1 MRITALI
8 VSYQQRRFVE
18 DAIRS
23 VLAQT
28 RAADE
33 IVLIDDGS
41 TDGTPEAAEKVGAG
55 AVRVISGE
63 HRGITRLADTY
74 NAGLAVASGE
84 LISILEADDR
94 WLPEKLATHAA
105 VMSDPTIV
113 LAHGPYAVI
122 GAQGTRLR
130 DRVDPIVRLP
140 RGAYEALPK
149 LLLGSYVMPVTT
161 TFRRSALEQVGG
173 FTQLGATP
181 HIDYPT
187 TLALAGTGRFFKV
200 EAVLAEWRK
209 HGGSGTTTLAGVDL
223 EGAAL
228 CALLA
233 IDARRRHGESGLP
246 SRAEIERAWRAAQGR
261 QIWSAARLLLKAG
274 RHHDARTLLRQAR
287 LRDYPLALGA
297 RLLAARFAA
306 LTGTDVEAL
315 ARLRTGGA
323 SVFDELD

>member
-8 VSYQQRRFVE
+8 VSYQQRRYVE

-41 TDGTPEAAEKVGAG
+41 TDGTAEAAERAGAG
-55 AVRVISGE
+55 AVRVISRE

-74 NAGLAVASGE
+74 NAGLAASTGD
-84 LISILEADDR
+84 LISILEADDL
-94 WLPEKLATHAA
+94 WLPAKLATHAA
-105 VMSDPTIV
+105 TMSDPTIV

-122 GAQGTRLR
+122 GARGTRLR
-130 DRVDPIVRLP
+130 DRVDPVVAIP

-149 LLLGSYVMPVTT
+149 LLLASYVMPVTV

-173 FTQLGATP
+173 FRQLGTTP

-187 TLALAGTGRFFKV
+187 MLALARAGRFFNV
-200 EAVLAEWRK
+200 GTVLAEWRK
-209 HGGSGTTTLAGVDL
+209 HGGSGTTTLAGIDL
-223 EGAAL
+223 DGAAL
-228 CALLA
+228 CAALA
-233 IDARRRHGESGLP
+233 IEARDRQREAGLP
-246 SRAEIERAWRAAQGR
+246 SRAEIERAWRVAQGR

-274 RHHDARTLLRQAR
+274 RYREAGTLLRPAR
-287 LRDYPLALGA
+287 LRDYPPGLGA
-297 RLLAARFAA
+297 RLLAARIAA
-306 LTGTDVEAL
+306 LTGKDLEAL
-315 ARLRTGGA
+315 ARLGRGA